1 MGLISNM
8 FNYSKPGPG
17 IEKEEQQKRR
27 FFLFFELFFRK
38 FWKLIQLNLLYI
50 LFWIPPLIAGTLLT
64 PYNATL
70 ADLAF
75 FLVGTF
81 TAGPAT
87 AGAIYILRNFAT
99 QTPVFLLSDFFQQF
113 KENYKQSALAF
124 LFNSLAL
131 FACYASYLFYGE
143 HLNMGFMNYVFKAMV
158 LIMALIV
165 AFETFHVFL
174 MIVTVDLKLR
184 DIFKNCFLFSILNLV
199 RNFCSLLFAVGFLWL
214 EYKFFPLSMFIFPFI
229 GLTLPL
235 FIITFNA
242 YPVVKKYA
250 IDPYYETQ
258 GDKLEDES
266 VFED

>member
-1 MGLISNM
+1 M
-8 FNYSKPGPG
+8 
-17 IEKEEQQKRR
+17 
-27 FFLFFELFFRK
+27 
-38 FWKLIQLNLLYI
+38 
-50 LFWIPPLIAGTLLT
+50 
-64 PYNATL
+64 
-70 ADLAF
+70 
-75 FLVGTF
+75 
-81 TAGPAT
+81 
-87 AGAIYILRNFAT
+87 
-99 QTPVFLLSDFFQQF
+99 FLLSDFFQQF

-158 LIMALIV
+158 LIMALLV

-258 GDKLEDES
+258 GDKPEDES